1 MDKLVDSAD
10 GQQHLLI
17 YQRPVRS
24 RDNRLWLCYI
34 KEENQWALSTN
45 PYFPKSVDL
54 GFRWD
59 KRMEGIIMLNMV
71 SVYEFAS
78 DEMFSAITKYNALF
92 ERTAKNNERRNG
104 TPH

>member
-1 MDKLVDSAD
+1 MDKLVDSTND
-10 GQQHLLI
+10 QQHLLF

-34 KEENQWALSTN
+34 KEESGWALSTN

-78 DEMFSAITKYNALF
+78 DEMFSAISKYNALF
-92 ERTAKNNERRNG
+92 ERTAKKAEDNNA
-104 TPH
+104 PP

>member
-1 MDKLVDSAD
+1 MDKDVNSSGD
-10 GQQHLLI
+10 QKYVMY

-34 KEENQWALSTN
+34 KEENNWALSTS

-59 KRMEGIIMLNMV
+59 KRTEGVIMLNMV
-71 SVYEFAS
+71 SSFQFGS
-78 DEMFSAITKYNALF
+78 DEMFAAISKYNALF
-92 ERTAKNNERRNG
+92 ERTAKKSQ
-104 TPH
+104 PHIHIN